1 MWTIFASLVV
11 VMMCQWTF
19 LTTIF
24 HILFFFSINLFWERS
39 NIVMVE
45 DDVILNRNNSSK
57 TSEKLMSQN
66 VTAMHCY
73 QFVFG
78 ASGVKRAKK
87 DLTIR

>member
-1 MWTIFASLVV
+1 
-11 VMMCQWTF
+11 
-19 LTTIF
+19 
-24 HILFFFSINLFWERS
+24 
-39 NIVMVE
+39 MVE
-45 DDVILNRNNSSK
+45 DDVILNKNISSK